1 MKSIKLSIRRVD
13 GKIIPFGYNYFI
25 GISIYKKLLNFQEDI
40 IPLHT
45 GAQVGIYT
53 FSNIISPFIPSSE
66 LFADNGLN
74 IDKGYIIFRTLNEK
88 LIDYLRLGILQDNKI
103 RIKDTV
109 YEVSRIENIKPYNS
123 DVWEL
128 KFKSLSPILVRD
140 YIRKGLYV
148 NNEKNVASN
157 LKLVIENQ
165 LSKFFGINGS
175 SVNFTNLTHRKK
187 SIRISSNG
195 KKESISTG
203 FEVSG
208 TIIAQPDIL
217 KLLYYK
223 GLGSKTSLGLG
234 CWEVVK

>member
-1 MKSIKLSIRRVD
+1 MD
-13 GKIIPFGYNYFI
+13 GKIIPFEYNYFI

-40 IPLHT
+40 IPLHSSS
-45 GAQVGIYT
+45 QIGIYT
-53 FSNIISPFIPSSE
+53 FSNIISTSIPGSKLLS
-66 LFADNGLN
+66 DNGLN

-109 YEVSRIENIKPYNS
+109 FQVSHIEDIKPY
-123 DVWEL
+123 DADAGQL
-128 KFKSLSPILVRD
+128 KFKSLSPVLVRD
-140 YIRKGLYV
+140 YVRKKYYV
-148 NNEKNVASN
+148 TNGDNVAPN
-157 LKLVIENQ
+157 LKLVVEDQ

-175 SVNFTNLTHRKK
+175 SVNFSELNPRKK

-203 FEVSG
+203 FNLSG
-208 TIIAQPDIL
+208 TITAQPDIL